1 VLTGAVADPKAWR
14 HAIGRRFRIGPETG
28 PHRFVHQREA
38 AADCVTIPTTACE
51 LQTSK
56 KLREE
61 FNVSQNTDRAKERL
75 QRARSCLRCRSPI
88 LDMLCMIFAQAQT
101 GSPGPMPGGGIGSFF
116 VPLIFI
122 FIIMYFVMI
131 RPQKK
136 RQEQQQKLV
145 SSLKTGDRVVT
156 NAGIHGLISNVKE
169 TTVLVKVADNV
180 KIEIDKS
187 AITNVLKEA

>member
-1 VLTGAVADPKAWR
+1 
-14 HAIGRRFRIGPETG
+14 
-28 PHRFVHQREA
+28 
-38 AADCVTIPTTACE
+38 
-51 LQTSK
+51 
-56 KLREE
+56 
-61 FNVSQNTDRAKERL
+61 
-75 QRARSCLRCRSPI
+75 
-88 LDMLCMIFAQAQT
+88 
-101 GSPGPMPGGGIGSFF
+101 MPGGGIGTFF

-136 RQEQQQKLV
+136 RQEQQQKLIG
-145 SSLKTGDRVVT
+145 SLKTGDRVVT

>member
-1 VLTGAVADPKAWR
+1 
-14 HAIGRRFRIGPETG
+14 
-28 PHRFVHQREA
+28 
-38 AADCVTIPTTACE
+38 
-51 LQTSK
+51 
-56 KLREE
+56 
-61 FNVSQNTDRAKERL
+61 
-75 QRARSCLRCRSPI
+75 
-88 LDMLCMIFAQAQT
+88 MLCMIFAQAQT
-101 GSPGPMPGGGIGSFF
+101 GSPAPMPGGGIGFF
-116 VPLIFI
+116 LPFIFI

-136 RQEQQQKLV
+136 RQQQQQQLIG
-145 SSLKTGDRVVT
+145 SLKTGDRVVT